1 MASLNVNRI
10 ALFSS
15 AGLFAL
21 ATTTALAQEA
31 AQPAPAPATEPS
43 AASEAATP
51 QALPDVT
58 VVVKEKH
65 EAPKKK
71 VARKKTK
78 SKTAP
83 GPSVASSAQPTGEPS
98 FADVQSNVEQPETAL
113 GPVKGLVATR
123 TATGSKTDTPII
135 EIPRTVNVVTQ
146 DQMTEQQPQSIR
158 QALGYTPGVQ
168 NQTGGSSILD
178 TISVRGFQAP
188 IFLDGLLLAND
199 NGISFARL
207 RLEPY
212 GLQRLEV
219 LKGPASGLFGYAPP
233 GGLINA
239 ISKRPQDTPQGEAFV
254 QFGNKDHREAG
265 FDVTGPLDPSE
276 ALTYRLVGLV
286 RDSDFDFDFADKQR
300 YYIAPSF
307 TIRPNRDTS
316 LTILGSAQRDS
327 GFGPFQFVPLELTQ
341 KSARYGRISRDTYL
355 GEPDIDDYHQDQ
367 WTIGYEFEHRFNNV
381 FQFRQNMRYARSDQ
395 YISAM
400 RAAGVQDNMEW
411 INRSANGVVANVAG
425 LTLDN
430 QLQADFGTGPL
441 QHKVLAGVDYQHID
455 SSSNF
460 FVNFGASPI
469 NAYHPV
475 YGTNTALP
483 FDGTPFVR
491 SDATLDQTGVY
502 LQDQIKFGR
511 WIATLGGRH
520 DWADTSLY
528 NKLVAPADADQEI
541 KDQKWTGSAGLSYLF
556 DNGLAPY
563 FNYSTS
569 YLPASGTSLIN
580 SEGGPLQPTTGEG
593 YEAGVKYEPPGSNA
607 LLTASAFQITQQNVN
622 SFDIQT
628 GQTIQT
634 GEVRVRGV
642 ELEGKASLTDNF
654 DVLASY
660 TYLQPI
666 ITQDII
672 SAFDTR
678 PNVGHDYHQVSRQLA
693 SAWGM
698 YTWHEGSLRG
708 LGLGAGIRYVGSQYT
723 ADDNVDKI
731 PGFTLVDAALTYDL
745 KYIAPTWDGAKL
757 QLNALNLFDKYYV
770 STCQGSDFCQ
780 LGESRTFLATI
791 KYDW

>member
-1 MASLNVNRI
+1 VNRI

-15 AGLFAL
+15 AGIFAL
-21 ATTTALAQEA
+21 AATTAFAQDA
-31 AQPAPAPATEPS
+31 AQPAPAAEPS
-43 AASEAATP
+43 PPASGAATP

-71 VARKKTK
+71 VARKKTN
-78 SKTAP
+78 SKKAS
-83 GPSVASSAQPTGEPS
+83 GAAVASSAQPTGEPS
-98 FADVQSNVEQPETAL
+98 FAEAQSNVDQPETAL

-146 DQMTEQQPQSIR
+146 DQITEQQPQSIR

-168 NQTGGSSILD
+168 TQTGASSILD
-178 TISVRGFQAP
+178 TISVRGFTAP

-265 FDVTGPLDPSE
+265 FDITGPLDPSE

-307 TIRPNRDTS
+307 TIRPDRDTS
-316 LTILGSAQRDS
+316 LTILGSAQRDT

-341 KSARYGRISRDTYL
+341 KSAPFGRISRNTYL

-381 FQFRQNMRYARSDQ
+381 FQFRQNLRYARSDQ

-400 RAAGVQDNMEW
+400 RAAGVQADMET
-411 INRSANGVVANVAG
+411 ITRSANGVVANVAG

-483 FDGTPFVR
+483 FDGTPFVM

-541 KDQKWTGSAGLSYLF
+541 NDQKWTGSAGLSYLF

-580 SEGGPLQPTTGEG
+580 SAGGPLQPTTGEG
-593 YEAGVKYEPPGSNA
+593 YEAGVKYEPPGMNA

-622 SFDIQT
+622 SFDIQS
-628 GQTIQT
+628 GQTVQT

-666 ITQDII
+666 ITADII
-672 SAFDTR
+672 SSFDTR
-678 PNVGHDYHQVSRQLA
+678 SNVGHDYQQVSRQLA

-698 YTWHEGSLRG
+698 YTWHEGALRG
-708 LGLGAGIRYVGSQYT
+708 LGLGAGVRYVGSQYT
-723 ADDNVDKI
+723 AADNADKI